1 MLSVKTNIQ
10 AWNAERQFGTVS
22 KKNAKSTEKL
32 SSGYRINRAA
42 DDAAGLAIS
51 ERMRRQIRGLTQA
64 SNNAQDGIS
73 MVQTAEGALNEV
85 HDMLHRANELS
96 VKAAT
101 GTLTDADRALI
112 DLEVQQ
118 IKKEIDKTAENTVF
132 NEIRLFPEDGLTPS
146 AMQSEVYYYDLTY
159 NPADGTFSVA
169 STDGSLLSVDGMAG
183 RAAGAT
189 GRAAVNPTP
198 SGGALANLLA
208 TDLIPK
214 AAQQIIDAFPSIK
227 NDIGSVTLNLAVKVQ
242 KIDGKDKTLAQAY
255 FTFSKSGGRPK
266 ILELRVDNQD
276 FTLADAQGT
285 GNRAEVLQ
293 STIAHELMHTFM
305 QYSMTDGMSGRKGSG
320 TKYPEWFTEGTAQL
334 AGGGFPT
341 NWNNTLIAYAKNLTD
356 ENDSSQDANMKAYLK
371 KYTPANRPYGH
382 GYLAAAYAGWLANGG
397 GDVTSDNIAA
407 GMDKI
412 FADLINGSSL
422 NAAIQK
428 HTGVSASTLT
438 GRITSGSGGALEFVR
453 KLTYNS
459 LGGAGSVITDSLK
472 VSGVLDGTVGGGG
485 TGSGGT
491 GSGGTG
497 TQPVSPIGDASD
509 GKRIALQVGAD
520 AGQHIEL
527 DLYQMSTHAL
537 GLSDTNV
544 KTTDDADMA
553 IDAIKAAI
561 EYVSNVRSDYGAVQ
575 NRLEHT
581 INNLNNIMEN
591 TTAAE
596 ARIRD
601 TDIAEE
607 MVRYSNNQILMQAG
621 ASVLSQANQHSEMI
635 LSLLG

>member
-1 MLSVKTNIQ
+1 MLSTKTNIQ
-10 AWNAERQFGTVS
+10 AWNAERQFGMVS

-101 GTLTDADRALI
+101 GTLTDADRAMI

-132 NEIRLFPEDGLTPS
+132 NEIRLFPEDGLAPS
-146 AMQSEVYYYDLTY
+146 AMQSEIYYYDLTY

-169 STDGSLLSVDGMAG
+169 SSDAGLLSADGAAG
-183 RAAGAT
+183 RAAGAA
-189 GRAAVNPTP
+189 GRAAINPTP

-208 TDLIPK
+208 TDFIPK
-214 AAQQIIDAFPSIK
+214 AAQQIMDAFPSIK
-227 NDIGSVTLNLAVKVQ
+227 NDIGGVTLNLAVKVQ
-242 KIDGKDKTLAQAY
+242 RIDGKDKTLAEAY
-255 FTFSKSGGRPK
+255 FKFNTAGGRPK
-266 ILELRVDNQD
+266 VLELRVDNAD

-285 GNRAEVLQ
+285 GSRAEVLQ

-305 QYSMTDGMSGRKGSG
+305 QYSMTDGMSGRGSN
-320 TKYPEWFTEGTAQL
+320 TKYPTWFTEGTAQL

-397 GDVTSDNIAA
+397 GDVTGDNIAA

-412 FADLINGSSL
+412 FADLIIGSSL
-422 NAAIQK
+422 RSAIQK
-428 HTGVSASTLT
+428 HTGISASTLT
-438 GRITSGSGGALEFVR
+438 SRITSGSGGALEFVR

-459 LGGAGSVITDSLK
+459 LGGAGSVITNSLK
-472 VSGVLDGTVGGGG
+472 VSGVIDGTVSGGGG
-485 TGSGGT
+485 TGGGT
-491 GSGGTG
+491 PSTPS
-497 TQPVSPIGDASD
+497 TKPIGGSSD
-509 GKRIALQVGAD
+509 GSKRIALQVGAD

-527 DLYQMSTHAL
+527 SLYQMSTHAL
-537 GLSDTNV
+537 GLADTNV

-581 INNLNNIMEN
+581 INNLDNIVEN

-596 ARIRD
+596 SRVRD
-601 TDIAEE
+601 TDIAKE

>member
-1 MLSVKTNIQ
+1 MLSTKTNIQ
-10 AWNAERQFGTVS
+10 AWNAERQFGMVS

-101 GTLTDADRALI
+101 GTLTDADRAMI

-132 NEIRLFPEDGLTPS
+132 NEIRLFPEDGLAPS
-146 AMQSEVYYYDLTY
+146 AMQSEIYYYDLTY

-169 STDGSLLSVDGMAG
+169 SSDAGLLSADGAAG
-183 RAAGAT
+183 RAAGAA
-189 GRAAVNPTP
+189 GRAAINPTP

-208 TDLIPK
+208 TDFIPK
-214 AAQQIIDAFPSIK
+214 AAQQIMDAFPSIK
-227 NDIGSVTLNLAVKVQ
+227 NDIGGVTLNLAVKVQ
-242 KIDGKDKTLAQAY
+242 RIDGKDKTLAEAY
-255 FTFSKSGGRPK
+255 FKFNTAGGRPK
-266 ILELRVDNQD
+266 VLELRVDNAD

-285 GNRAEVLQ
+285 GSRAEVLQ

-305 QYSMTDGMSGRKGSG
+305 QYSMTDGMSGRGSN
-320 TKYPEWFTEGTAQL
+320 TKYPTWFTEGTAQL

-397 GDVTSDNIAA
+397 GDVTGDNIAA

-422 NAAIQK
+422 SSAIQK
-428 HTGVSASTLT
+428 HTGISASTLT
-438 GRITSGSGGALEFVR
+438 SRITSGSGGALEFVR

-459 LGGAGSVITDSLK
+459 LGGAGSVITNSLK
-472 VSGVLDGTVGGGG
+472 VSGVIDGTVSGGGG
-485 TGSGGT
+485 TPST
-491 GSGGTG
+491 PSTK
-497 TQPVSPIGDASD
+497 PIGGSSD
-509 GKRIALQVGAD
+509 GSKRIALQVGAD

-527 DLYQMSTHAL
+527 SLYQMSTHAL
-537 GLSDTNV
+537 GLADTNV

-581 INNLNNIMEN
+581 INNLDNIVEN

-596 ARIRD
+596 SRVRD
-601 TDIAEE
+601 TDIAKE

>member
-1 MLSVKTNIQ
+1 MLSTKTNIQ
-10 AWNAERQFGTVS
+10 AWNAERQFGMVS

-101 GTLTDADRALI
+101 GTLTDADRAMI

-132 NEIRLFPEDGLTPS
+132 NEIRLFPEDGLAPS
-146 AMQSEVYYYDLTY
+146 AMQSEIYYYDLTY

-169 STDGSLLSVDGMAG
+169 SSDAGLLSADGAAG
-183 RAAGAT
+183 RAAGAA
-189 GRAAVNPTP
+189 GRAAINPTP

-208 TDLIPK
+208 TDFIPK
-214 AAQQIIDAFPSIK
+214 AAQQIMDAFPSIK
-227 NDIGSVTLNLAVKVQ
+227 NDIGGVTLNLAVKVQ
-242 KIDGKDKTLAQAY
+242 RIDGKDKTLAEAY
-255 FTFSKSGGRPK
+255 FKFNTAGGRPK
-266 ILELRVDNQD
+266 VLELRVDNAD

-285 GNRAEVLQ
+285 GSRAEVLQ

-305 QYSMTDGMSGRKGSG
+305 QYSMTDGMSGRGSN
-320 TKYPEWFTEGTAQL
+320 TKYPTWFTEGTAQL

-341 NWNNTLIAYAKNLTD
+341 KWNNTLIAYAKNLTD

-397 GDVTSDNIAA
+397 GDVTGDNIAA

-422 NAAIQK
+422 SSAIQK
-428 HTGVSASTLT
+428 HTGISASTLT
-438 GRITSGSGGALEFVR
+438 SRITSGSGGALEFVR

-459 LGGAGSVITDSLK
+459 LGGAGSVITNSLK
-472 VSGVLDGTVGGGG
+472 VSGVIDGTVSGGGG
-485 TGSGGT
+485 TGGGT
-491 GSGGTG
+491 PSTPS
-497 TQPVSPIGDASD
+497 TKPIGGSSD
-509 GKRIALQVGAD
+509 GSKRIALQVGAD

-527 DLYQMSTHAL
+527 SLYQMSTHAL
-537 GLSDTNV
+537 GLADTNV

-581 INNLNNIMEN
+581 INNLDNIVEN

-596 ARIRD
+596 SRVRD
-601 TDIAEE
+601 TDIAKE

>member
-1 MLSVKTNIQ
+1 MLSTKTNIQ
-10 AWNAERQFGTVS
+10 AWNAERQFGMVS

-101 GTLTDADRALI
+101 GTLTDADRAMI

-132 NEIRLFPEDGLTPS
+132 NEIRLFPEDGLAPS
-146 AMQSEVYYYDLTY
+146 AMQSEIYYYDLTY

-169 STDGSLLSVDGMAG
+169 SSDAGLLSADGAAG
-183 RAAGAT
+183 RAAGAA
-189 GRAAVNPTP
+189 GRAAINPTP

-208 TDLIPK
+208 TDFIPK
-214 AAQQIIDAFPSIK
+214 AAQQIMDAFPSIK
-227 NDIGSVTLNLAVKVQ
+227 NDIGGVTLNLAVKVQ
-242 KIDGKDKTLAQAY
+242 RIDGKDKTLAEAY
-255 FTFSKSGGRPK
+255 FKFNTAGGRPK
-266 ILELRVDNQD
+266 VLELRVDNAD

-285 GNRAEVLQ
+285 GSRAEVLQ

-305 QYSMTDGMSGRKGSG
+305 QYSMTDGMSGRGSN
-320 TKYPEWFTEGTAQL
+320 TKYPTWFTEGTAQL

-397 GDVTSDNIAA
+397 GDVT

-422 NAAIQK
+422 SSAIQK
-428 HTGVSASTLT
+428 HTGISASTLT
-438 GRITSGSGGALEFVR
+438 SRITSGSGGALEFVR

-459 LGGAGSVITDSLK
+459 LGGAGSVITNSLK
-472 VSGVLDGTVGGGG
+472 VSGVIDGTVSGGGG
-485 TGSGGT
+485 TGGGT
-491 GSGGTG
+491 PSTPS
-497 TQPVSPIGDASD
+497 TKPIGGSSD
-509 GKRIALQVGAD
+509 GSKRIALQVGAD

-527 DLYQMSTHAL
+527 SLYQMSTHAL
-537 GLSDTNV
+537 GLADTNV

-553 IDAIKAAI
+553 IDASKAAI

-581 INNLNNIMEN
+581 INNLDNIVEN

-596 ARIRD
+596 SRVRD
-601 TDIAEE
+601 TDIAKE

>member
-118 IKKEIDKTAENTVF
+118 IKKEIDKTAQNTVF

-146 AMQSEVYYYDLTY
+146 AMQSEIYYYDLTY
-159 NPADGTFSVA
+159 NLSDGTFSVNP
-169 STDGSLLSVDGMAG
+169 SDSSLLSVDGATE
-183 RAAGAT
+183 RAAGAM

-266 ILELRVDNQD
+266 VLELRVDNQD

-285 GNRAEVLQ
+285 GDRAEVLQ

-305 QYSMTDGMSGRKGSG
+305 QYSMTDGMSGRNGSS
-320 TKYPEWFTEGTAQL
+320 TKFPEWFTEGTAQL

-356 ENDSSQDANMKAYLK
+356 EDDSSQDANMKAYLK

-428 HTGVSASTLT
+428 HTGLSASTLT
-438 GRITSGSGGALEFVR
+438 SRITSGSGGALEFVR

-459 LGGAGSVITDSLK
+459 LGGAGSVITSSLK
-472 VSGVLDGTVGGGG
+472 VSGVLDGTVGGSS
-485 TGSGGT
+485 SGGN
-491 GSGGTG
+491 GGGNT
-497 TQPVSPIGDASD
+497 PARPIGDVS
-509 GKRIALQVGAD
+509 GSKMIALQVGAD
-520 AGQHIEL
+520 AGQHIDL
-527 DLYQMSTHAL
+527 SLYQMSTHAL

-607 MVRYSNNQILMQAG
+607 MVLYSNNQILMQAG

>member
-1 MLSVKTNIQ
+1 MLSTKTNIQ
-10 AWNAERQFGTVS
+10 AWNAERQFGMVS

-101 GTLTDADRALI
+101 GTLTDADRAMI

-132 NEIRLFPEDGLTPS
+132 NEIRLFPEDGLAPS
-146 AMQSEVYYYDLTY
+146 AMQSEIYYYDLTY

-169 STDGSLLSVDGMAG
+169 SSDAGLLSVDGAAG
-183 RAAGAT
+183 RAAGAA
-189 GRAAVNPTP
+189 GRAAINPTP

-208 TDLIPK
+208 TDFIPK
-214 AAQQIIDAFPSIK
+214 AAQQIMDAFPSIK
-227 NDIGSVTLNLAVKVQ
+227 NDIGGVTLNLAVKVQ
-242 KIDGKDKTLAQAY
+242 RIDGKDKTLAQAY
-255 FTFSKSGGRPK
+255 FTFNTAGGRPK
-266 ILELRVDNQD
+266 VLELRVDNAD

-285 GNRAEVLQ
+285 GSRAEVLQ

-305 QYSMTDGMSGRKGSG
+305 QYSMTDGMSGRGSN
-320 TKYPEWFTEGTAQL
+320 TKYPTWFTEGTAQL

-397 GDVTSDNIAA
+397 GDVTGDNIAA

-422 NAAIQK
+422 SSAIQK
-428 HTGVSASTLT
+428 HTGISASTLT
-438 GRITSGSGGALEFVR
+438 SRITSGSGGALEFVR

-459 LGGAGSVITDSLK
+459 LGGAGSVITNSLK
-472 VSGVLDGTVGGGG
+472 VSGVIDGTVSGGG
-485 TGSGGT
+485 TGGGT
-491 GSGGTG
+491 PSTPS
-497 TQPVSPIGDASD
+497 TKPIGGSSD
-509 GKRIALQVGAD
+509 GGKRIALQVGAD

-527 DLYQMSTHAL
+527 SLYQMSTHAL
-537 GLSDTNV
+537 GLADTNV

-581 INNLNNIMEN
+581 INNLDNIVEN

-596 ARIRD
+596 SRVRD
-601 TDIAEE
+601 TDIAKE

>member
-1 MLSVKTNIQ
+1 
-10 AWNAERQFGTVS
+10 
-22 KKNAKSTEKL
+22 
-32 SSGYRINRAA
+32 
-42 DDAAGLAIS
+42 
-51 ERMRRQIRGLTQA
+51 
-64 SNNAQDGIS
+64 
-73 MVQTAEGALNEV
+73 
-85 HDMLHRANELS
+85 
-96 VKAAT
+96 
-101 GTLTDADRALI
+101 
-112 DLEVQQ
+112 
-118 IKKEIDKTAENTVF
+118 
-132 NEIRLFPEDGLTPS
+132 
-146 AMQSEVYYYDLTY
+146 
-159 NPADGTFSVA
+159 
-169 STDGSLLSVDGMAG
+169 
-183 RAAGAT
+183 
-189 GRAAVNPTP
+189 
-198 SGGALANLLA
+198 
-208 TDLIPK
+208 
-214 AAQQIIDAFPSIK
+214 
-227 NDIGSVTLNLAVKVQ
+227 
-242 KIDGKDKTLAQAY
+242 
-255 FTFSKSGGRPK
+255 
-266 ILELRVDNQD
+266 
-276 FTLADAQGT
+276 
-285 GNRAEVLQ
+285 
-293 STIAHELMHTFM
+293 MHTFM
-305 QYSMTDGMSGRKGSG
+305 QYSMTDGMSGRNGSS
-320 TKYPEWFTEGTAQL
+320 TKFPEWFTEGTAQL

-356 ENDSSQDANMKAYLK
+356 EDDSSQDANMKAYLK

-428 HTGVSASTLT
+428 HTGLSASTLT
-438 GRITSGSGGALEFVR
+438 SRITSGSGGALEFVR

-459 LGGAGSVITDSLK
+459 LGGAGSVITSSLK
-472 VSGVLDGTVGGGG
+472 VSGVLDGTVGGSS
-485 TGSGGT
+485 SGGN
-491 GSGGTG
+491 GGGNT
-497 TQPVSPIGDASD
+497 PSRPIGDVS
-509 GKRIALQVGAD
+509 GSKMIALQVGAD
-520 AGQHIEL
+520 AGQHIDL
-527 DLYQMSTHAL
+527 SLYQMSTHAL

-607 MVRYSNNQILMQAG
+607 MVLYSNNQILMQAG

>member
-1 MLSVKTNIQ
+1 MLSTKTNIQ
-10 AWNAERQFGTVS
+10 AWNAERQFGMVS

-101 GTLTDADRALI
+101 GTLTDADRAMI

-132 NEIRLFPEDGLTPS
+132 NEIRLFPEDGLAPS
-146 AMQSEVYYYDLTY
+146 AMQSEIYYYDLTY

-169 STDGSLLSVDGMAG
+169 SSDAGLLSADGAAG
-183 RAAGAT
+183 RAAGAA
-189 GRAAVNPTP
+189 GRAAINPTP

-208 TDLIPK
+208 TDFIPK
-214 AAQQIIDAFPSIK
+214 AAQQIMDAFPSIK
-227 NDIGSVTLNLAVKVQ
+227 NDIGGVTLNLAVKVQ
-242 KIDGKDKTLAQAY
+242 RIDGKDKTLAEAY
-255 FTFSKSGGRPK
+255 FKFNTAGGRPK
-266 ILELRVDNQD
+266 VLELRVDNAD

-285 GNRAEVLQ
+285 GSRAEVLQ

-305 QYSMTDGMSGRKGSG
+305 QYSMTDGMSGRGSN
-320 TKYPEWFTEGTAQL
+320 TKYPTWFTEGTAQL

-397 GDVTSDNIAA
+397 GDVTGDNIAA

-422 NAAIQK
+422 SSAIQK
-428 HTGVSASTLT
+428 HTGISASTLT
-438 GRITSGSGGALEFVR
+438 SRITSGSGGALEFVR

-459 LGGAGSVITDSLK
+459 LGGAGSVITNSLK
-472 VSGVLDGTVGGGG
+472 VSGVIDGTVSGGGG
-485 TGSGGT
+485 TGGGT
-491 GSGGTG
+491 PSTPS
-497 TQPVSPIGDASD
+497 TKPIGGSSD
-509 GKRIALQVGAD
+509 GSKRIALQVGAD

-527 DLYQMSTHAL
+527 SLYQMSTHAL
-537 GLSDTNV
+537 GLADTNV

-581 INNLNNIMEN
+581 INNLDNIVEN

-596 ARIRD
+596 SRVRD
-601 TDIAEE
+601 TDIAKE

-621 ASVLSQANQHSEMI
+621 TSVLSQANQHSEMI

>member
-1 MLSVKTNIQ
+1 MLSTKTNIQ
-10 AWNAERQFGTVS
+10 AWNAERQFGMVS

-101 GTLTDADRALI
+101 GTLTDADRAMI

-132 NEIRLFPEDGLTPS
+132 NEIRLFPEDGLAPS
-146 AMQSEVYYYDLTY
+146 AMQSEIYYYDLTY

-169 STDGSLLSVDGMAG
+169 SSDAGLLSADGAAG
-183 RAAGAT
+183 RAAGAA
-189 GRAAVNPTP
+189 GRAAINPTP

-208 TDLIPK
+208 TDFIPK
-214 AAQQIIDAFPSIK
+214 AAQQIMDAFPSIK
-227 NDIGSVTLNLAVKVQ
+227 NDIGGVTLNLAVKVQ
-242 KIDGKDKTLAQAY
+242 RIDGKDKTLAEAY
-255 FTFSKSGGRPK
+255 FKFNTAGGRPK
-266 ILELRVDNQD
+266 VLELRVDNAD

-285 GNRAEVLQ
+285 GSRAEVLQ

-305 QYSMTDGMSGRKGSG
+305 QYSMTDGMSGRGSN
-320 TKYPEWFTEGTAQL
+320 TKYPTWFTEGTAQL

-397 GDVTSDNIAA
+397 GDVTGDNIAA

-422 NAAIQK
+422 SSAIQK
-428 HTGVSASTLT
+428 HTGISASTLT
-438 GRITSGSGGALEFVR
+438 SRITSGSGGALEFVR

-459 LGGAGSVITDSLK
+459 LGGAGSVITNSLK
-472 VSGVLDGTVGGGG
+472 VSGFIDGTVSGGGG
-485 TGSGGT
+485 TGGGT
-491 GSGGTG
+491 PSTPS
-497 TQPVSPIGDASD
+497 TKPIGGSSD
-509 GKRIALQVGAD
+509 GSKRIALQVGAD

-527 DLYQMSTHAL
+527 SLYQMSTHAL
-537 GLSDTNV
+537 GLADTNV

-581 INNLNNIMEN
+581 INNLDNIVEN

-596 ARIRD
+596 SRVRD
-601 TDIAEE
+601 TDIAKE

-621 ASVLSQANQHSEMI
+621 TSVLSQANQHSEMI

>member
-1 MLSVKTNIQ
+1 MIFQGANPIFNVGSLS
-10 AWNAERQFGTVS
+10 
-22 KKNAKSTEKL
+22 
-32 SSGYRINRAA
+32 
-42 DDAAGLAIS
+42 
-51 ERMRRQIRGLTQA
+51 
-64 SNNAQDGIS
+64 
-73 MVQTAEGALNEV
+73 
-85 HDMLHRANELS
+85 
-96 VKAAT
+96 
-101 GTLTDADRALI
+101 
-112 DLEVQQ
+112 
-118 IKKEIDKTAENTVF
+118 
-132 NEIRLFPEDGLTPS
+132 
-146 AMQSEVYYYDLTY
+146 DLTY

-169 STDGSLLSVDGMAG
+169 SSDAGLLSADGAAG
-183 RAAGAT
+183 RAAGAA
-189 GRAAVNPTP
+189 GRAAINPTP

-208 TDLIPK
+208 TDFIPK
-214 AAQQIIDAFPSIK
+214 AAQQIMDAFPSIK
-227 NDIGSVTLNLAVKVQ
+227 NDIGGVTLNLAVKVQ
-242 KIDGKDKTLAQAY
+242 RIDGKDKTLAEAY
-255 FTFSKSGGRPK
+255 FKFNTAGGRPK
-266 ILELRVDNQD
+266 VLELRVDNAD

-285 GNRAEVLQ
+285 GSRAEVLQ

-305 QYSMTDGMSGRKGSG
+305 QYSMTDGMSGRGSN
-320 TKYPEWFTEGTAQL
+320 TKYPTWFTEGTAQL

-397 GDVTSDNIAA
+397 GDVTGDNIAA

-422 NAAIQK
+422 SSAIQK
-428 HTGVSASTLT
+428 HTGISASTLT
-438 GRITSGSGGALEFVR
+438 SRITSGSGGALEFVR

-459 LGGAGSVITDSLK
+459 LGGAGSVITNSLK
-472 VSGVLDGTVGGGG
+472 VSGVIDGTVSGGGG
-485 TGSGGT
+485 TGGGT
-491 GSGGTG
+491 PSTPS
-497 TQPVSPIGDASD
+497 TKPIGGSLD
-509 GKRIALQVGAD
+509 GSKRIALQVGAD

-527 DLYQMSTHAL
+527 SLYQMSTHAL
-537 GLSDTNV
+537 GLADTNV

-581 INNLNNIMEN
+581 IDNLDNIVEN

-596 ARIRD
+596 SRVRD
-601 TDIAEE
+601 TDIAKE

>member
-1 MLSVKTNIQ
+1 MLSTKTNIQ
-10 AWNAERQFGTVS
+10 AWNAERQFGLVS

-64 SNNAQDGIS
+64 ANNAQDGIS

-101 GTLTDADRALI
+101 GTLTDADRAMI

-118 IKKEIDKTAENTVF
+118 IKKEIDKTAEHTVF
-132 NEIRLFPEDGLTPS
+132 NEIRLFPEEGLAPS
-146 AMQSEVYYYDLTY
+146 AMQSEIYYYDLTY

-169 STDGSLLSVDGMAG
+169 SSDDNLLSADGVTG
-183 RAAGAT
+183 RAAGAA
-189 GRAAVNPTP
+189 GRAAINPTP

-208 TDLIPK
+208 TDFIPK
-214 AAQQIIDAFPSIK
+214 AAQQIMDAFPSIK
-227 NDIGSVTLNLAVKVQ
+227 NDIGGVTLNLAVKVQ
-242 KIDGKDKTLAQAY
+242 KIDGKDKQLAQAY
-255 FTFSKSGGRPK
+255 FTFSTNGGRPK
-266 ILELRVDNQD
+266 ILELRVDNAD
-276 FTLADAQGT
+276 FTLADGQGT
-285 GNRAEVLQ
+285 GSRSEVLQ

-305 QYSMTDGMSGRKGSG
+305 QYSMTDGMSGRKGSS
-320 TKYPEWFTEGTAQL
+320 TKFPTWFTEGTAQL

-397 GDVTSDNIAA
+397 GDVTGDNIAA

-422 NAAIQK
+422 SAAIQK
-428 HTGVSASTLT
+428 HTGISASTLQ

-453 KLTYNS
+453 KLTSNS
-459 LGGAGSVITDSLK
+459 LGGAGSVITNSLK
-472 VSGVLDGTVGGGG
+472 VSGVIDGTTGGGSGGGGG
-485 TGSGGT
+485 TG
-491 GSGGTG
+491 TG
-497 TQPVSPIGDASD
+497 TPSTKPVGDASGG
-509 GKRIALQVGAD
+509 GKRFDLQVGAD
-520 AGQHIEL
+520 AGHHIGFS
-527 DLYQMSTHAL
+527 LYQMSTQAL
-537 GLSDTNV
+537 GLADTNV

-581 INNLNNIMEN
+581 INNLNNIVEN

-596 ARIRD
+596 SRIRD
-601 TDIAEE
+601 TDIAKE

>member
-1 MLSVKTNIQ
+1 MLSTKTNIQ
-10 AWNAERQFGTVS
+10 AWNAERQFGMVS

-101 GTLTDADRALI
+101 GTLTDADRAMI

-132 NEIRLFPEDGLTPS
+132 NEIRLFPEDGLAPS
-146 AMQSEVYYYDLTY
+146 AMQSEIYYYDLTY

-169 STDGSLLSVDGMAG
+169 SSDAGLLSADGAAG
-183 RAAGAT
+183 RAAGAA
-189 GRAAVNPTP
+189 GRAAINPTP

-208 TDLIPK
+208 TDFIPK
-214 AAQQIIDAFPSIK
+214 AAQQIMDAFPSIK
-227 NDIGSVTLNLAVKVQ
+227 NDIGGVTLNLAVKVQ
-242 KIDGKDKTLAQAY
+242 RIDGKDKTLAEAY
-255 FTFSKSGGRPK
+255 FKFNTAGGRPK
-266 ILELRVDNQD
+266 VLELRVDNAD

-285 GNRAEVLQ
+285 GSRAEVLQ

-305 QYSMTDGMSGRKGSG
+305 QYSMTDGMSGRGSN
-320 TKYPEWFTEGTAQL
+320 TKYPTWFTEGTAQL

-397 GDVTSDNIAA
+397 GDVTGDNIAA

-422 NAAIQK
+422 SSAIQK
-428 HTGVSASTLT
+428 HTGISASTLT
-438 GRITSGSGGALEFVR
+438 SRITSGSGGALEFVR

-459 LGGAGSVITDSLK
+459 LGGAGSVITNSLK
-472 VSGVLDGTVGGGG
+472 VSGVIDGTVSGGGG
-485 TGSGGT
+485 TGGGPPST
-491 GSGGTG
+491 PSTK
-497 TQPVSPIGDASD
+497 PIGGSSD
-509 GKRIALQVGAD
+509 GSKRIALQVGAD

-527 DLYQMSTHAL
+527 SLYQMSTHAL
-537 GLSDTNV
+537 GLADTNV

-581 INNLNNIMEN
+581 INNLDNIVEN

-596 ARIRD
+596 SRVRD
-601 TDIAEE
+601 TDIAKE

>member
-1 MLSVKTNIQ
+1 MLSTKTNIQ
-10 AWNAERQFGTVS
+10 AWNAERQFGMVS

-101 GTLTDADRALI
+101 GTLTDADRAMI

-132 NEIRLFPEDGLTPS
+132 NEIRLFPEDGLAPS
-146 AMQSEVYYYDLTY
+146 AMQSEIYYYDLTY

-169 STDGSLLSVDGMAG
+169 SSDAGLLSADGAAG
-183 RAAGAT
+183 RAAGAA
-189 GRAAVNPTP
+189 GRAAINPTP

-208 TDLIPK
+208 TDFIPK
-214 AAQQIIDAFPSIK
+214 AAQQIMDAFPSIK
-227 NDIGSVTLNLAVKVQ
+227 NDIGGVTLNLAVKVQ
-242 KIDGKDKTLAQAY
+242 RIDGKDKTLAEAY
-255 FTFSKSGGRPK
+255 FKFNTAGGRPK
-266 ILELRVDNQD
+266 VLELRVDNAD

-285 GNRAEVLQ
+285 GSRAEVLQ

-305 QYSMTDGMSGRKGSG
+305 QYSMTDGMSGRGSN
-320 TKYPEWFTEGTAQL
+320 TKYPTWFTEGTAQL

-397 GDVTSDNIAA
+397 GDVTGDNIAA

-422 NAAIQK
+422 SSAIQK
-428 HTGVSASTLT
+428 HTGISASTLT
-438 GRITSGSGGALEFVR
+438 SRITSGSGGALEFVR

-459 LGGAGSVITDSLK
+459 LGGAGSVITNSLK
-472 VSGVLDGTVGGGG
+472 VSGVIDGTVSGGGG
-485 TGSGGT
+485 TGGGT
-491 GSGGTG
+491 PSTPS
-497 TQPVSPIGDASD
+497 TKPIGGSSD
-509 GKRIALQVGAD
+509 GSKRIALQVGAD

-527 DLYQMSTHAL
+527 SLYQMSTHAL
-537 GLSDTNV
+537 GLADTNV

-561 EYVSNVRSDYGAVQ
+561 EYGSNVRSDYGAVQ

-581 INNLNNIMEN
+581 INNLDNIVEN

-596 ARIRD
+596 SRVRD
-601 TDIAEE
+601 TDIAKE

>member
-1 MLSVKTNIQ
+1 MLSTKTNIQ
-10 AWNAERQFGTVS
+10 AWNAERQFGMVS

-96 VKAAT
+96 VKAT
-101 GTLTDADRALI
+101 GTLTDADRAMI

-132 NEIRLFPEDGLTPS
+132 NEIRLFPEDGLAPS
-146 AMQSEVYYYDLTY
+146 AMQSEIYYYDLTY

-169 STDGSLLSVDGMAG
+169 SSDAGLLSADGAAG
-183 RAAGAT
+183 RAAGAA
-189 GRAAVNPTP
+189 GRAAINPTP

-208 TDLIPK
+208 TDFIPK
-214 AAQQIIDAFPSIK
+214 AAQQIMDAFPSIK
-227 NDIGSVTLNLAVKVQ
+227 NDIGGVTLNLAVKVQ
-242 KIDGKDKTLAQAY
+242 RIDGKDKTLAEAY
-255 FTFSKSGGRPK
+255 FKFNTAGGRPK
-266 ILELRVDNQD
+266 VLELRVDNAD

-285 GNRAEVLQ
+285 GSRAEVLQ

-305 QYSMTDGMSGRKGSG
+305 QYSMTDGMSGRGSN
-320 TKYPEWFTEGTAQL
+320 TKYPTWFTEGTAQL

-397 GDVTSDNIAA
+397 GDVTGDNIAA

-422 NAAIQK
+422 SSAIQK
-428 HTGVSASTLT
+428 HTGISASTLT
-438 GRITSGSGGALEFVR
+438 SRITSGSGGALEFVR

-459 LGGAGSVITDSLK
+459 LGGAGSVITNSLK
-472 VSGVLDGTVGGGG
+472 VSGVIDGTVSGGGG
-485 TGSGGT
+485 TGGGT
-491 GSGGTG
+491 PSTPS
-497 TQPVSPIGDASD
+497 TKPIGGSSD
-509 GKRIALQVGAD
+509 GSKRIALQVGAD

-527 DLYQMSTHAL
+527 SLYQMSTHAL
-537 GLSDTNV
+537 GLADTNV

-581 INNLNNIMEN
+581 INNLDNIVEN

-596 ARIRD
+596 SRVRD
-601 TDIAEE
+601 TDIAKE